1 MSTDFEDRIAR
12 LNAKNGVVSAVSQ
25 SPAPK
30 QTHIGRSDA
39 AARASG
45 PIGSIGKFILLGV
58 LVLVIMPI
66 GAAMATI
73 YLAQTNDALADMSVS
88 VEGSDARSD

>member
-12 LNAKNGVVSAVSQ
+12 LNARNGGVSAVPQ
-25 SPAPK
+25 SPTPK
-30 QTHIGRSDA
+30 RDHFGGSNA

-45 PIGSIGKFILLGV
+45 PKGSMGKYILLGV

-88 VEGSDARSD
+88 VEGAGARSE